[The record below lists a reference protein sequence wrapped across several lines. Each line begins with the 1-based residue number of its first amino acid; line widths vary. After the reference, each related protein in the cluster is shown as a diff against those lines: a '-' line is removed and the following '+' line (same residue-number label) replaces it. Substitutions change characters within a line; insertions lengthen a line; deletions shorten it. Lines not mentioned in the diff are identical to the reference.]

1 MRALAEFIM
10 RGRAQACGVAL
21 LGTFFPFVSPAT
33 IGLVTLRKGS
43 TEGLVILLWA
53 ALPSIVSYYFG
64 QGSGLLTLVSV
75 VSLLLMVVSAN
86 VLRVT
91 SSWQA
96 TMLATMLVA
105 IAVTLGFGLLLS
117 AEVDLLIAKVSDIFA
132 EIAASQDGQQTV
144 GQESVVPTRPLV
156 LGLVALMLSI
166 SAIVSLL
173 LSRWWQAML
182 YNPGG
187 FGEEFHNL
195 RLDIRV
201 AGLSLLA
208 FTLLLYLPGD
218 FRFWAELM
226 ALPLLI
232 SGLSLVRF
240 GVKALSQGRQWLVF
254 MYVGLVVSGPVIGG
268 LLVGLGIADSILN
281 LRLRL
286 TANKNRD
293 Q

>member
-1 MRALAEFIM
+1 M

-75 VSLLLMVVSAN
+75 VSLLMMVVSAN

-117 AEVDLLIAKVSDIFA
+117 AEVDLLIAKVSEIFA
-132 EIAASQDGQQTV
+132 EIAASQGGQQAE
-144 GQESVVPTRPLV
+144 GQEPVIPTRPLV

-201 AGLSLLA
+201 AGGSLLA

-232 SGLSLVRF
+232 SGLSLVHY

-286 TANKNRD
+286 TATKDRD

>member
-1 MRALAEFIM
+1 M

-33 IGLVTLRKGS
+33 IGLVTLRKGT

-64 QGSGLLTLVSV
+64 QGSGVLTLVSV
-75 VSLLLMVVSAN
+75 VSLLMMVASAN
-86 VLRVT
+86 VLRLT
-91 SSWQA
+91 GSWQV

-105 IAVTLGFGLLLS
+105 SAVTMGFGLLLS
-117 AEVDLLIAKVSDIFA
+117 AEVDLLIGKVSDIFA
-132 EIAASQDGQQTV
+132 EIAASQSGQQAE
-144 GQESVVPTRPLV
+144 GQEPVVPTRPLV
-156 LGLVALMLSI
+156 LGLVALMLTI

-201 AGLSLLA
+201 AGGSLLA

-232 SGLSLVRF
+232 SGLSLVHF

-254 MYVGLVVSGPVIGG
+254 MYVGLMVSGPVIGG

-286 TANKNRD
+286 TANKDRD

>member
-1 MRALAEFIM
+1 MTVDM

-91 SSWQA
+91 RSWQA

-132 EIAASQDGQQTV
+132 EIAASQDGRQTV

-232 SGLSLVRF
+232 SGLSLVHF

>member
-1 MRALAEFIM
+1 M

-75 VSLLLMVVSAN
+75 VSLLMMVVSAN

-117 AEVDLLIAKVSDIFA
+117 AEVDLLIAKVSEIFA
-132 EIAASQDGQQTV
+132 EIAASQGGQQAE
-144 GQESVVPTRPLV
+144 GQEPVIPTRPLV

-201 AGLSLLA
+201 AGGSLLA

-232 SGLSLVRF
+232 SGLSLVHF

-286 TANKNRD
+286 TANKDRD

>member
-1 MRALAEFIM
+1 MGVTYQAGR
-10 RGRAQACGVAL
+10 RGQVTGGITRDDHAFLRTDAGGVARDV
-21 LGTFFPFVSPAT
+21 F
-33 IGLVTLRKGS
+33 
-43 TEGLVILLWA
+43 
-53 ALPSIVSYYFG
+53 
-64 QGSGLLTLVSV
+64 
-75 VSLLLMVVSAN
+75 
-86 VLRVT
+86 
-91 SSWQA
+91 QA
-96 TMLATMLVA
+96 
-105 IAVTLGFGLLLS
+105 FWR
-117 AEVDLLIAKVSDIFA
+117 DHLLIAKVSDIFA

-166 SAIVSLL
+166 SAIASLL

-232 SGLSLVRF
+232 SGLSLVHF

>member
-1 MRALAEFIM
+1 M

-75 VSLLLMVVSAN
+75 VSLLMMVVSAN

-96 TMLATMLVA
+96 TMLATMLLA

-117 AEVDLLIAKVSDIFA
+117 AEVDLLIAKVSEIFA
-132 EIAASQDGQQTV
+132 EIAASQGQQQAE
-144 GQESVVPTRPLV
+144 GQEPVVPTRPLV

-201 AGLSLLA
+201 AGGSLLA

-232 SGLSLVRF
+232 SGLSLVHY

-286 TANKNRD
+286 TANKDRD

>member
-1 MRALAEFIM
+1 M

-33 IGLVTLRKGS
+33 VGLVTLRKGS

-132 EIAASQDGQQTV
+132 EIAASQDGRQTV

-232 SGLSLVRF
+232 SGLSLVHF

-293 Q
+293 

>member
-10 RGRAQACGVAL
+10 RGRAQACFVAL
-21 LGTFFPFVSPAT
+21 MGTFFPFVSPAT

-53 ALPSIVSYYFG
+53 ALPSLASYYFG
-64 QGSGLLTLVSV
+64 QGGGLLTLVSV
-75 VSLLLMVVSAN
+75 VSLLMMVVSAN
-86 VLRVT
+86 VLRLT
-91 SSWQA
+91 SSWQM
-96 TMLATMLVA
+96 TILASMLVA
-105 IAVTLGFGLLLS
+105 IAVALGSAALLS
-117 AEVDLLIAKVSDIFA
+117 AEIDVLLEKISGMFA
-132 EIAASQDGQQTV
+132 EIAAGQTGEQNP
-144 GQESVVPTRPLV
+144 GKEPVVPTRPLI
-156 LGLVALMLSI
+156 LGLVALMLSV

-173 LSRWWQAML
+173 VSRWWQAML

-187 FGEEFHNL
+187 FGEEFRNL

-201 AGLSLLA
+201 AGGSLLA

-218 FRFWAELM
+218 FRFWAETM

-232 SGLSLVRF
+232 SGVSLVHF

-254 MYVGLVVSGPVIGG
+254 MYVGLVVSGPLIGG

-286 TANKNRD
+286 AAREDRD

>member
-1 MRALAEFIM
+1 M

-75 VSLLLMVVSAN
+75 VSLLMMVVSAN

-117 AEVDLLIAKVSDIFA
+117 AEVDLLIAKVSEIFA
-132 EIAASQDGQQTV
+132 EIAASQGGQQAE
-144 GQESVVPTRPLV
+144 GQEPVVPTRPLV

-201 AGLSLLA
+201 AGGSLLA

-232 SGLSLVRF
+232 SGLSLVHY

-286 TANKNRD
+286 TANKDRD

>member
-1 MRALAEFIM
+1 M
-10 RGRAQACGVAL
+10 
-21 LGTFFPFVSPAT
+21 
-33 IGLVTLRKGS
+33 
-43 TEGLVILLWA
+43 
-53 ALPSIVSYYFG
+53 SYYFG

-75 VSLLLMVVSAN
+75 VSLLMMVVSAN

-117 AEVDLLIAKVSDIFA
+117 AEVDLLIAKVSEIFA
-132 EIAASQDGQQTV
+132 EIAASQGGQQAE
-144 GQESVVPTRPLV
+144 GQEPVVPTRPLV

-201 AGLSLLA
+201 AGGSLLA

-232 SGLSLVRF
+232 SGLSLVHY

-286 TANKNRD
+286 TANKDRD

>member
-1 MRALAEFIM
+1 M

-75 VSLLLMVVSAN
+75 VSLLMMVVSAN

-117 AEVDLLIAKVSDIFA
+117 AEVDLLIAKVSEIFA
-132 EIAASQDGQQTV
+132 EIAASQGQQQAE
-144 GQESVVPTRPLV
+144 GQEPVVPTRPLV

-201 AGLSLLA
+201 AGGSLLA

-232 SGLSLVRF
+232 SGLSLVHY

-286 TANKNRD
+286 TANKDRD

>member
-10 RGRAQACGVAL
+10 RGRQQACGVAL

-75 VSLLLMVVSAN
+75 VSLLMMVVSAN

-117 AEVDLLIAKVSDIFA
+117 AEVDLLIAKVSEIFA
-132 EIAASQDGQQTV
+132 EIAASQGQQQAE
-144 GQESVVPTRPLV
+144 GQEPVVPTRPLV

-201 AGLSLLA
+201 AGGSLLA

-232 SGLSLVRF
+232 SGLSLVHY

-286 TANKNRD
+286 TANKDRD

>member
-10 RGRAQACGVAL
+10 RGRAQACCVAL

-75 VSLLLMVVSAN
+75 VSLLMMVVSAN

-117 AEVDLLIAKVSDIFA
+117 AEVDLLIAKVSEIFA
-132 EIAASQDGQQTV
+132 EIAASQGGQQAE
-144 GQESVVPTRPLV
+144 GQEPVVPTRPLV

-201 AGLSLLA
+201 AGGSLLA

-232 SGLSLVRF
+232 SGLSLVHY

-286 TANKNRD
+286 TANKDRD